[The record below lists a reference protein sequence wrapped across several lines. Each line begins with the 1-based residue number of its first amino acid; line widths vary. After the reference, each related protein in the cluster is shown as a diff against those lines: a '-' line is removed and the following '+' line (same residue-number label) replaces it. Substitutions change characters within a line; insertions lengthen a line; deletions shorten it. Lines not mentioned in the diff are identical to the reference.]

1 MSLAFNLNHW
11 KMRDLRQLPEL
22 KGKKLIGRGMFSAVF
37 EGSTPDT
44 VLKMTVDSVGY
55 WLLNCCAA
63 GVGGEHFPKV
73 IKNHHDVGEV
83 NVGKTEFPV
92 YLFEMERLVK
102 LKVGSAAKKLA
113 RKISTSQLKIS
124 RASWSSDVTGQLGEL
139 ASVAKLPETL
149 RQAIR
154 DVENFAGNY
163 PNAQLDMHM
172 GNFMQRE
179 NGDLVI
185 TDPMFDTD
193 VFDAASRPIG
203 NFGSVSLA

>member
-1 MSLAFNLNHW
+1 MTLAFNLNDGQ
-11 KMRDLRQLPEL
+11 MRDLRQLPEL

-44 VLKMTVDSVGY
+44 VLKMTVDSVGF

-63 GVGGEHFPKV
+63 GVSGEHFPEV
-73 IKNHHDVGEV
+73 VKNHHDVGV
-83 NVGKTEFPV
+83 VKVGKVEFPV

-102 LKVGSAAKKLA
+102 LKVDSAAKKLA

-124 RASWSSDVTGQLGEL
+124 RASWSSDVTGQLKEL
-139 ASVAKLPETL
+139 ANVAKLPETL

-154 DVENFAGNY
+154 DVENFASNY
-163 PNAQLDMHM
+163 PKAQLDMHM

-185 TDPMFDTD
+185 TDPMFDTE
-193 VFDAASRPIG
+193 VFDASSNPYRQ
-203 NFGSVSLA
+203 FRFS

>member
-1 MSLAFNLNHW
+1 MSLAFNLNDW
-11 KMRDLRQLPEL
+11 AMRDLRQLPEL
-22 KGKKLIGRGMFSAVF
+22 KDKKLIGRGMFSAVF
-37 EGSTPDT
+37 EGSRPDT

-63 GVGGEHFPKV
+63 GVSGDHFPRV
-73 IKNHHDVGEV
+73 IKNHHDIGVV
-83 NVGKTEFPV
+83 DVGKTEFPV

-102 LKVGSAAKKLA
+102 LKVGSATRKLA

-139 ASVAKLPETL
+139 ANVAKLPETL

-154 DVENFAGNY
+154 DVESFASNY

-185 TDPMFDTD
+185 TDPLFDVE
-193 VFDAASRPIG
+193 VF
-203 NFGSVSLA
+203 NVSNRSHWQRRFSC